1 VDDDLDD
8 ELRRLFSDDRLDVH
22 VPSDATE
29 AVVRGAGRR
38 RRRRSA
44 AASVFAV
51 MTLVGAGVV
60 LTQLRPPSDDTAG
73 DLLPTSSSTA
83 SATSTPPSQSTVF
96 LTKTETVQAPASG
109 NPNNPDKPGNTAN
122 PTKPRVTTT
131 PPPAPPAEPGQFGK
145 LVLGMSEA
153 AALKTGELI
162 EPSSTTDPDAKCKA
176 YSTNSVPDSDAVII
190 SMAKGLVRITLPS
203 YAKTTKGITVGS
215 KVADVKAA
223 YPTATQSGSTYLVQM
238 AATPKWTYVFE
249 TDGTAVTA
257 VRQRLAD
264 HDCPS
269 A

>member
-44 AASVFAV
+44 VASAFAV
-51 MTLVGAGVV
+51 VTLVGAGVV
-60 LTQLRPPSDDTAG
+60 LTQLPPPADNTAEE
-73 DLLPTSSSTA
+73 LLPTSSSTS
-83 SATSTPPSQSTVF
+83 SATSTTPSPSTVF
-96 LTKTETVQAPASG
+96 MTETKIVEAPTSG

-122 PTKPRVTTT
+122 PTKPRTTT
-131 PPPAPPAEPGQFGK
+131 PPPAPPAESGRFGN
-145 LVLGMSEA
+145 LILGMSEA
-153 AALKTGELI
+153 DALKTGELI

-203 YAKTTKGITVGS
+203 YAKTGKNITVGS

-249 TDGTAVTA
+249 TDGTAVTT
-257 VRQRLAD
+257 VRQRLVD

>member
-1 VDDDLDD
+1 MDDDLDD

-44 AASVFAV
+44 VASAFAV
-51 MTLVGAGVV
+51 VTLVGAGVA
-60 LTQLRPPSDDTAG
+60 LTQLRPPTDDTAG

-83 SATSTPPSQSTVF
+83 STTPSSSPPYTILAPSPPPGSANPPPTSNGS
-96 LTKTETVQAPASG
+96 
-109 NPNNPDKPGNTAN
+109 NPDRPNTG
-122 PTKPRVTTT
+122 TTSKPRTTT
-131 PPPAPPAEPGQFGK
+131 PPPAPPSEANGLGN

-203 YAKTTKGITVGS
+203 YAKTAKNITVGS

-223 YPTATQSGSTYLVQM
+223 YPTATQSGSTYLVHM

-249 TDGTAVTA
+249 TDGTAVTT

-264 HDCPS
+264 SDCPS

>member
-1 VDDDLDD
+1 MDDDLDD

-44 AASVFAV
+44 VASAFAV
-51 MTLVGAGVV
+51 VTLVGAGVV
-60 LTQLRPPSDDTAG
+60 LTQLRPPADNTAEE
-73 DLLPTSSSTA
+73 LLPTSSSTA
-83 SATSTPPSQSTVF
+83 STTPSPSTPNTILAPSPPGSADPPPT
-96 LTKTETVQAPASG
+96 SNG
-109 NPNNPDKPGNTAN
+109 SNPDRPNTG
-122 PTKPRVTTT
+122 TTSKPRTTT
-131 PPPAPPAEPGQFGK
+131 PPPAPPSEASGLGN

-203 YAKTTKGITVGS
+203 YAKTGKNITVGS

-249 TDGTAVTA
+249 TDGTAVTT
-257 VRQRLAD
+257 VRQRLAN